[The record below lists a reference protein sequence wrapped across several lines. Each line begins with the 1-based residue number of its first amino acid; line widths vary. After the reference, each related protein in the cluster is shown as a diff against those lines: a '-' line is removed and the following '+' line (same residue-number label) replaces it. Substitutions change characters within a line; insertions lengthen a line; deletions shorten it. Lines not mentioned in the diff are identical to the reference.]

1 MKNNYLKLFFYISL
15 GIIALSIIYPFLMK
29 ILFDSWAERGTV
41 GDTYGALNTIFS
53 GIALSGVIITLLLQK
68 EDLENQK
75 IEMQLQREEMI
86 NTRNEF
92 LMTRSTNLVYN
103 QLERFENSVKEF
115 KILYLDNIYVGN
127 EALLLL
133 YNKTKKFTLLSDN
146 EEQRLQKVKGIILN
160 NLNIYGLNKENIENF
175 AQNTHYSVQVLKQII
190 LSPTL
195 ERKDQEDLKRIFFTN
210 IGFIKMDVLKN
221 ISETISYALQYRKQ
235 IIEITLPKNNLSG
248 LMDAEIFLDET
259 LNFYSELKNER

>member
-1 MKNNYLKLFFYISL
+1 MKLFF
-15 GIIALSIIYPFLMK
+15 
-29 ILFDSWAERGTV
+29 DSWSERGTV

-53 GIALSGVIITLLLQK
+53 GIALAGVIITLLMQK
-68 EDLENQK
+68 QDLDNQK

-115 KILYLDNIYVGN
+115 KILYFGTTYIGN

-146 EEQRLQKVKGIILN
+146 KEEQMQKVKGIILN
-160 NLNIYGLNKENIENF
+160 NLNIYGPNKESIENF
-175 AQNTHYSVQVLKQII
+175 AQNTNYSVQVLKQII
-190 LSPTL
+190 LTPTL
-195 ERKDQEDLKRIFFTN
+195 EKKDQEDLMKIFFTN

-235 IIEITLPKNNLSG
+235 IIEISLPKNNLSG

-259 LNFYSELKNER
+259 LSFYSELKN